1 MNIFYLSNNVEECA
15 EMHADKHVVK
25 MILEYCQ
32 LLSTAHRMLDGVETT
47 GRSAS
52 RRLMRRWQLPDDRE
66 QKLYKATHSNHPSCI
81 WVRKSYANYV
91 WLWKLL
97 DNLCSEYTYRYGKV
111 HKCQESGLV
120 EELMYPPTNISNK
133 LQFTEPTPAMP
144 DEVKVKGD
152 SVASYRNYYYNN
164 KKHLWSWSGKINSRE
179 RPRWLVDMILDNLS
193 KINKELELEY

>member
-1 MNIFYLSNNVEECA
+1 MNIFYLNSDPVICA
-15 EMHADKHVVK
+15 QQHADKHTIK
-25 MILEYCQ
+25 MILEYSQ
-32 LLSTAHRMLDGVETT
+32 LLSTAHRVIDGIESTGKSAT
-47 GRSAS
+47 GRM
-52 RRLMRRWQLPDDRE
+52 MRRWVLPDDRE
-66 QKLYKATHSNHPSCI
+66 GKLYKATHINHPSAI